1 MQNKVAAAPL
11 YFFQLKVEERRSKT
25 MRILMIGDIV
35 GTIGQQTLKTYLPR
49 LKQTYSPDVVIV
61 NGENA
66 ANNGRGITREIFRE
80 FRELGID
87 SVTMGNHTWGQQEIF
102 DFIDK
107 EDRLLRPVNYPKG
120 TPGRGYTVFSTA
132 KGKVVVVNVMGRTF
146 TSVDLDCPFRTLDDL
161 LDRLPKDA
169 YIFVDIHA
177 ETTSEKQAL
186 AWYLDGRVSAAIGTH
201 THVQTADERVL
212 PKGTAYIT
220 DVGMT
225 GPYYGAIGV
234 EMEAVIRRFLTQ
246 LPVRFEVSKEGFML
260 QGVVI
265 DFSPTTKR
273 AIKLKRIR
281 IDNDNPWLN

>member
-1 MQNKVAAAPL
+1 
-11 YFFQLKVEERRSKT
+11 

-66 ANNGRGITREIFRE
+66 ATNGRGITREIFHE
-80 FRELGID
+80 FRKLGID
-87 SVTMGNHTWGQQEIF
+87 CVTMGNHTWGQPEIF

-107 EDRLLRPVNYPKG
+107 EDRLLRPANYPEG
-120 TPGRGYTVFSTA
+120 TPGRGFITFTST
-132 KGKVVVVNVMGRTF
+132 KGKVAIINVMGRTF
-146 TSVDLDCPFRTLDDL
+146 SSTDLDCPFRSLDAIL
-161 LDRLPKDA
+161 KRVPKDA
-169 YIFVDIHA
+169 YIFVDVHA

-186 AWYLDGRVSAAIGTH
+186 AWYLDGRVSAVVGTH
-201 THVQTADERVL
+201 THVQTADEKVL
-212 PKGTAYIT
+212 PKGTAYLT

-234 EMEAVIRRFLTQ
+234 EIEAVIRRFLTQ

-265 DFSPTTKR
+265 DFSPATKR
-273 AIKLKRIR
+273 ATKLKRIR